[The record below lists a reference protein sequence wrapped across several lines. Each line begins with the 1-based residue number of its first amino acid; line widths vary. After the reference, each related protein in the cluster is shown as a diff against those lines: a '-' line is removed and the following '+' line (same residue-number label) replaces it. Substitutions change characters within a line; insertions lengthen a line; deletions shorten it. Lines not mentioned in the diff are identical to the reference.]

1 MTDSLIEMF
10 FKAKNLI
17 DEAGLKNSA
26 LVKDQAFL
34 KGLAL
39 VKDKAFCDG
48 SDVIKNKACLK
59 GSAVIKDQA
68 YLETLALVKDEACKD
83 SNKTVVFAKFFI
95 SFLLLG
101 FSFVA
106 QANFEA
112 ECRQKSKS
120 ELSSQ
125 EQIKEGATFIKECV
139 KEKEKK
145 QQQQQ
150 QQMLSEGI
158 DCLQKLK
165 NQFRIS
171 EVTVEKTRDD
181 ELKEDVTKIE
191 DAIIINNLK
200 ASCQKA
206 KSSTEECCSN
216 PNACNGFGRD
226 LVQHVL
232 PLAPALVSTYKSYKI
247 SDDANKGNLTHEE
260 AANKMCNASNQ
271 IAVGTFGANLLQQL
285 MPMFKKT
292 CGKRI
297 KQCKQE
303 CNNSI
308 GKFQEAFKYCY
319 VKLFPKDRNVF
330 QVIKRSKECL
340 ESDNNL
346 QSETFDDDLFNNVQ
360 ISGKLLSG
368 LNSNSKKYQCNY
380 SSAKGFEKINS
391 NRSNNNYPFEITFL
405 SEILY
410 IAKAYQNTTKEQK
423 YKLSDNSNEK
433 HIVDCHNQP
442 NRVLESSYQPG
453 APIPGPAIQ
462 LCKAA
467 VETAVNGTPPP
478 PSPPPMGTGQKTANI
493 GSVGTL
499 TGNTPKPGYTSL
511 QVPDGKECEYGALD
525 SETLKECLRDDTDEP
540 EFETN
545 NRPGLATN
553 LPGFKGNSG
562 GSGGGGSGGGGIGAG
577 GLGSLAGNSDPSGSG
592 SMYPPYSGDMSS
604 SADFGDGDFGGAPYG
619 EGALAGNL
627 PYRDLAE
634 ESSTDTGLAGDM
646 PFEEGGFGEKTIFQ
660 MASERI
666 QNFCSGRSC
675 GE

>member
-26 LVKDQAFL
+26 LVKDQAYL
-34 KGLAL
+34 EGSAL
-39 VKDKAFCDG
+39 LKDKA
-48 SDVIKNKACLK
+48 
-59 GSAVIKDQA
+59 
-68 YLETLALVKDEACKD
+68 YLEALALVKDEVCKD

-106 QANFEA
+106 QANFQA
-112 ECRQKSKS
+112 ECEQKAKS
-120 ELSSQ
+120 ELGPK
-125 EQIKEGATFIKECV
+125 EQMKEGETFIKECV
-139 KEKEKK
+139 KEK
-145 QQQQQ
+145 QQQ
-150 QQMLSEGI
+150 QQMLSDGI
-158 DCLQKLK
+158 KCLQGLK
-165 NQFRIS
+165 TEFRIS
-171 EVTVEKTRDD
+171 EATVEKTKDD
-181 ELKEDVTKIE
+181 ETEENTTESNDVV
-191 DAIIINNLK
+191 IINALK

-247 SDDANKGNLTHEE
+247 SDDANKGKLTHEE
-260 AANKMCNASNQ
+260 ATNKMCNASNQ

-319 VKLFPKDRNVF
+319 AKFFPKDRNVF
-330 QVIKRSKECL
+330 QVIKRSKECFN
-340 ESDNNL
+340 SDNNL
-346 QSETFDDDLFNNVQ
+346 QSETFDDKPFNNVQ
-360 ISGKLLSG
+360 ISDKLLSG
-368 LNSNSKKYQCNY
+368 LNSSLKNYQCNY
-380 SSAKGFEKINS
+380 SSAKGFEKINKGVS
-391 NRSNNNYPFEITFL
+391 NNNNYPFEITFL

-423 YKLSDNSNEK
+423 YKLSDSSNEK

-442 NRVLESSYQPG
+442 NRVLDSSYQPG